1 MKTFLRLLGFLCFA
15 CLILCLINLLA
26 DGNLDVTKW
35 LYEIGAGL
43 MLVVIVWPEPKSN
56 AHEKTPLSPL
66 PERR

>member
-15 CLILCLINLLA
+15 CLILGLINLLA

-43 MLVVIVWPEPKSN
+43 MLVVIVWPEPKS
-56 AHEKTPLSPL
+56 KRP
-66 PERR
+66 